1 MDSVNRQRLEHMTGG
16 PLGTD
21 VEGTF
26 NRIQGHAFAVNG
38 ESHPTGWILSM
49 AHELA
54 YLSSRVAELEKL
66 HDPIPESN
74 IEGPQNLDKVK
85 VQFKGAIHNAV
96 FLGFTPKSWFRVRLD
111 GESQVRVVSPDK
123 VTVDG

>member
-1 MDSVNRQRLEHMTGG
+1 MDSVNRQRMEHMTGG
-16 PLGTD
+16 PLGSD

-54 YLSSRVAELEKL
+54 YLSSRVAELEKID
-66 HDPIPESN
+66 DPIPESDVS
-74 IEGPQNLDKVK
+74 GPQNLDRVKVK
-85 VQFKGAIHNAV
+85 IKDEVLGAV

-111 GESQVRVVSPDK
+111 GESRVRVVPPSK
-123 VTVDG
+123 VFVDG